1 MHRSRESTA
10 PAAMQD
16 LRLAFRQLLH
26 RKGFFATAV
35 LTLGLGIGLVATQY
49 SLIDGV
55 LLRPLPFADGDRIW
69 HVAREGAQGGDGWST
84 FDAQEFQREGQ
95 AAFEKLAAF
104 RSETFNLVTGDGPPV
119 RLWGSSVTVEFF
131 DLLRVRPALGR
142 TFVQGE
148 DAPGAPARAVLGH
161 ATWRDA
167 FGSDPGI
174 VGRSMRLN
182 GRGTE
187 IIGVM
192 PEGFRFPGTDS
203 VWVNLVLPAAGAPLE
218 PLAGVQGLG
227 LLRPGVDPRAAAA
240 ELELG
245 AQRFRSARGLPAD
258 DVEPMRVERIQR
270 AYNGGGTRVL
280 LGTMLAMTVF
290 VLLLACV
297 NVANLLFV
305 RAADRARELAVR
317 SALGAARARLV
328 RQLLAE
334 GVVVAGCGA
343 LAGIALAAV
352 GVALLQSQ
360 ISARLDLAGW
370 MRFDLNPRV
379 LAVAIV
385 AAAASGL
392 LAALLPAW
400 RAARTD
406 PAQALRADGRG
417 SIGGLGRVRR
427 WLVAG
432 QLAFA
437 CTALIV
443 ATLLGVHAA
452 RSGQPALAYDPDS
465 LLIGRLELQGPAY
478 GDAAARARFYERLV
492 EHVAATPGVASAAAS
507 SRDLAS
513 PAVATPVQVEG
524 VVYARAQDM
533 DDAWVEVVTRDY
545 FRVVD
550 RAAIAGRLFDASDR
564 IDSMPVALVNPR
576 FVERFLGGRDPI
588 GARIRRGTPDA
599 TWATVVG
606 VVPDLDMRGVG
617 NGGDGAGFYLLQEQ
631 AGWGWLDLL
640 VRSEREGEAAALA
653 AVVREAVAAL
663 DPEQPVHT
671 IRTLRERTD
680 LQLAGLVIIADM
692 ALVFAGAALF
702 LSAIGVFGVVA
713 YGARLRTREFGLR
726 LALGA
731 DGRGIVA
738 LQLRQNAPVALAG
751 ILAGLAGGFALAQPM
766 APVLANAP
774 TADPLPYLAVA
785 ALLAA
790 VALLASWL
798 PARRAAR
805 IDPLEALRAE

>member
-1 MHRSRESTA
+1 MH
-10 PAAMQD
+10 D
-16 LRLAFRQLLH
+16 LRIAFRQLLR
-26 RKGFFATAV
+26 RKGFFAAAV
-35 LTLGLGIGLVATQY
+35 LTLALGIGLVATQY

-69 HVAREGAQGGDGWST
+69 HVARAGALGGDGWSAI
-84 FDAQEFQREGQ
+84 DVQEFLVQREGQ

-104 RSETFNLVTGDGPPV
+104 RSETFNLVTGKGPPL
-119 RLWGSSVTVEFF
+119 RLWGSSVTPEFF

-148 DAPGAPARAVLGH
+148 DAPGAPPRAVLGH

-167 FGSDPGI
+167 FGADPTV
-174 VGRSMRLN
+174 VGRSVRLN
-182 GRGTE
+182 GRPTE
-187 IIGVM
+187 IVGVM
-192 PEGFRFPGTDS
+192 PEGFVFPGTDS
-203 VWVNLVLPAAGAPLE
+203 VWANLRLTPPGAPLD
-218 PLAGVQGLG
+218 PLSGVQVLG
-227 LLRPGVDPRAAAA
+227 LLRPGVAASAAAA

-245 AQRFRSARGLPAD
+245 AQRFRAARGLPAD
-258 DVEPMRVERIQR
+258 DVEPMRVERLQR
-270 AYNGGGTRVL
+270 AYNGGGTSVL
-280 LGTMLAMTVF
+280 LATMLAMTVF
-290 VLLLACV
+290 VLLLACI

-317 SALGAARARLV
+317 SALGAARGRLV

-343 LAGIALAAV
+343 LAGIALAAA
-352 GVALLQSQ
+352 GVALMQSQ
-360 ISARLDLAGW
+360 IAARIDLAGW

-379 LAVAIV
+379 LAVAIG

-400 RAARTD
+400 RAARID

-417 SIGGLGRVRR
+417 NIGGLGAVRR

-437 CTALIV
+437 CAALIV
-443 ATLLGVHAA
+443 ATLLAASAA
-452 RSGQPALAYDPDS
+452 RSGRPVLAYDPDS

-478 GDAAARARFYERLV
+478 ADAAARARFYEQLV
-492 EHVAATPGVASAAAS
+492 ARVAATPGVASAAAS

-513 PAVATPVQVEG
+513 PAVQTPVQVEG
-524 VVYARAQDM
+524 VAYARAQDM

-545 FRVVD
+545 FAVVD
-550 RAAIAGRLFDASDR
+550 RGAIAGRLFDARDR
-564 IDSMPVALVNPR
+564 IDGEPVALVNPR
-576 FVERFLGGRDPI
+576 FVARFLAGRDPI
-588 GARIRRGTPDA
+588 GARIRRGTPDSA
-599 TWATVVG
+599 WATVVG
-606 VVPDLDMRGVG
+606 VVPDLDMEGVG

-640 VRSEREGEAAALA
+640 VRSARPGGAVELA

-680 LQLAGLVIIADM
+680 RQLAGLTVIAGM
-692 ALVFAGAALF
+692 ALVFAAAALL

-738 LQLRQNAPVALAG
+738 LQLRQNAHIALAG
-751 ILAGLAGGFALAQPM
+751 IVAGVAGGFALGRPL
-766 APVLANAP
+766 APVLPDAP
-774 TADPLPYLAVA
+774 TGDPLPYLAVA
-785 ALLAA
+785 GLLAA

-805 IDPLEALRAE
+805 IDPLDALRAE